1 MRIVSIRDVTRTIL
15 EQQKRAAIHQ
25 AGQKLAD
32 LSPAELADMTI
43 EELLPNPSIRVVERD
58 QMNKIMDEQKLSS
71 SGAVDPSTVVKLG
84 KIVAAKYML
93 TGAYITMGNSLVL
106 TMKAFSVETSE
117 IVWTGS
123 VTGKTDNIL
132 VLINQLASKA
142 TKGLNLP
149 PLAPVQEQA
158 QQAKAER
165 IKLPLQEA
173 LKFARALD
181 AKDAGKKDE
190 AVALF
195 NQVLDK
201 FPEYDLAKK
210 EKASIAGK

>member
-1 MRIVSIRDVTRTIL
+1 M
-15 EQQKRAAIHQ
+15 
-25 AGQKLAD
+25 
-32 LSPAELADMTI
+32 P
-43 EELLPNPSIRVVERD
+43 P
-58 QMNKIMDEQKLSS
+58 
-71 SGAVDPSTVVKLG
+71 
-84 KIVAAKYML
+84 
-93 TGAYITMGNSLVL
+93 
-106 TMKAFSVETSE
+106 
-117 IVWTGS
+117 
-123 VTGKTDNIL
+123 
-132 VLINQLASKA
+132 
-142 TKGLNLP
+142 LP
-149 PLAPVQEQA
+149 PAQEQA

-210 EKASIAGK
+210 EKASITGK

>member
-1 MRIVSIRDVTRTIL
+1 M
-15 EQQKRAAIHQ
+15 
-25 AGQKLAD
+25 
-32 LSPAELADMTI
+32 
-43 EELLPNPSIRVVERD
+43 
-58 QMNKIMDEQKLSS
+58 
-71 SGAVDPSTVVKLG
+71 DPSTVIKLG

-142 TKGLNLP
+142 TKGLSLP
-149 PLAPVQEQA
+149 PLSPVQEQA

-210 EKASIAGK
+210 EKASITGK